1 MGLIWAEGR
10 DGVTQAHD
18 SESLGAKSDQVSVSR
33 IPDITENSRQL
44 RIKISKFIAPL
55 IWKF

>member
-55 IWKF
+55 I